1 MTLVV
6 HAVPQVTKPLLLCPW
21 QLAATSLLGSS
32 PLTRPLRRPA
42 PRMVNDDCPS
52 DALLH
57 ALVLPSLLAEIC
69 VGKSIGPLSTRCPN
83 SSRHIYP
90 LLSVLSFLRTSTNDH
105 IGALYLAGLRQLH
118 SDCGIEYRSF

>member
-1 MTLVV
+1 MQEKDPRTDDQPMLTYCGYHRNHAKKAWKIKLIMTLVV

-32 PLTRPLRRPA
+32 PLTMGSSPLTRPLRRPA
-42 PRMVNDDCPS
+42 PRMVSDDCPR

-69 VGKSIGPLSTRCPN
+69 IGKSIG
-83 SSRHIYP
+83 
-90 LLSVLSFLRTSTNDH
+90 LLSAR
-105 IGALYLAGLRQLH
+105 
-118 SDCGIEYRSF
+118 SDII